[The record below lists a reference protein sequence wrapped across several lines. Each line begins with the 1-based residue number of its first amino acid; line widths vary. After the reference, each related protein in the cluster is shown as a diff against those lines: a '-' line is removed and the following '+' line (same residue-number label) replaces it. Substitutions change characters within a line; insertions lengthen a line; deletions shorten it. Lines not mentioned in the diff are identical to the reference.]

1 MRCAGSTST
10 SRATWR
16 TATVAS
22 GFETVAAQPPQ
33 PPTRRIRVIGIGS
46 GHPSHL
52 TGEAT
57 AALDSV
63 AYVVAAE
70 KGPDDA
76 LLAVRRSLC
85 ERHGVPLVAVPDPE
99 RDRDPVD
106 YPGAV
111 RSWHEARVEAYEQ
124 VLLERP
130 GDVAFLVW
138 GDPAFYDSTLRIADR
153 LRERG
158 KVTFTLDVVPG
169 ISSPQMLAARHRIV
183 LHDVGL
189 PMVVTTG
196 RRLQSAVA
204 AGHDNIVVMLD
215 GRLACLDLPTEEWPD
230 WQIWWGANLGTDD
243 ERLVSGVLGDV
254 AARLREERAE
264 ARRRSGWVMDTYL
277 LRRLSGGRLTGGR
290 VPSEP

>member
-1 MRCAGSTST
+1 MVEPVETSL
-10 SRATWR
+10 
-16 TATVAS
+16 
-22 GFETVAAQPPQ
+22 
-33 PPTRRIRVIGIGS
+33 RRIRVVGIGT
-46 GHPSHL
+46 GHPAHL

-63 AYVVAAE
+63 AYVVAAD
-70 KGPDDA
+70 KGPDDP

-85 ERHGVPLVAVPDPE
+85 ERHGIPLVAVPDPE

-106 YPGAV
+106 YDAAV
-111 RSWHEARVEAYEQ
+111 RAWHEARVEAYER

-158 KVTFTLDVVPG
+158 SVSFTLDVVPG
-169 ISSPQMLAARHRIV
+169 ISSPQLLAARHRIV

-196 RRLQSAVA
+196 RRLERAVA

-215 GRLACLDLPTEEWPD
+215 GRLACLDLPAAEWSD
-230 WQIWWGANLGTDD
+230 WQIWWGANLGTDE
-243 ERLVSGVLGDV
+243 ERLVSGLLGEV
-254 AARLREERAE
+254 APQLRAQRAE
-264 ARRRSGWVMDTYL
+264 ARRSAGWVMDTYL
-277 LRRLSGGRLTGGR
+277 LRRVTSTQ
-290 VPSEP
+290 VP